1 MNRQQSLGG
10 GGARGFLPLK
20 GKNVGVEPPTYKGI
34 TSEVGWAF
42 SPTKSKIAFTLA
54 EALIT
59 LGIIGVVAAM
69 TMPTLITKY
78 QKHVAINRAK
88 QVYSELSQVLQLAR
102 VKYGDM
108 DSWEITSYDAATKYI
123 VDFYKG
129 LTVCKKP
136 GEPQNSDCGMGM
148 SSAAP
153 IYATARGEGL
163 SFSVGSSGNIFG
175 DAIFIL
181 VDTDGGKGKNRLGT
195 DVFYFEM
202 KNNRLT
208 SFAWKD
214 DITREEL
221 KDGYYSDVFGQT
233 FACKEDGNRHAC
245 TSLLMLDGW
254 EMKDDYPW

>member
-1 MNRQQSLGG
+1 MNRLQFWG
-10 GGARGFLPLK
+10 GGARGCFPLK
-20 GKNVGVEPPTYKGI
+20 GKNVGVETPTYRRI

-136 GEPQNSDCGMGM
+136 GEPQNRQG
-148 SSAAP
+148 
-153 IYATARGEGL
+153 RQ
-163 SFSVGSSGNIFG
+163 
-175 DAIFIL
+175 
-181 VDTDGGKGKNRLGT
+181 KNVR
-195 DVFYFEM
+195 
-202 KNNRLT
+202 RR
-208 SFAWKD
+208 
-214 DITREEL
+214 I
-221 KDGYYSDVFGQT
+221 
-233 FACKEDGNRHAC
+233 
-245 TSLLMLDGW
+245 
-254 EMKDDYPW
+254 